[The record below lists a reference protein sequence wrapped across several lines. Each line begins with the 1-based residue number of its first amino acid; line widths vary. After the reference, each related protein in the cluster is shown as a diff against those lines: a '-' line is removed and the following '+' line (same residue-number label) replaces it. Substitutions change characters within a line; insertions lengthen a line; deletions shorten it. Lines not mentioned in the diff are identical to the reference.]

1 MSTQNEDAKQVAEEA
16 VKNKK
21 KLEKLVNVLATGSRR
36 ERQHAA
42 AAIALVAKLN
52 PEVLA
57 PYIDELVDAL
67 NRPEAQTRW
76 EVLEALS
83 DLVAIDARVCEKACQ
98 GAETALFDEDSG
110 PLRLS
115 AMRFLCKIGSTT
127 ENRSEKVWSLIDEG
141 IQCYHGDLEFTDMLS
156 AVSDFAGG
164 KISPNV
170 KSQLY
175 ARMRFDAENGKGGL
189 KKRAQ
194 QIIDNLGE
202 VEVIELDRGN
212 ISSAD
217 AETE

>member
-1 MSTQNEDAKQVAEEA
+1 MTTQTDDVKQVAEEA
-16 VKNKK
+16 AKNKK
-21 KLEKLVNVLATGSRR
+21 KLEKLIDVLSSGTRR

-42 AAIALVAKLN
+42 AAIALVAKTK
-52 PEVLA
+52 PEALS
-57 PYIDELVDAL
+57 PYIDDLVDAL

-76 EVLEALS
+76 EVLEALT
-83 DLVAIDARVCEKACQ
+83 DLVPVDARACEKAYQ

-202 VEVIELDRGN
+202 VEIIEPEDKED
-212 ISSAD
+212 SSTD
-217 AETE
+217 EE